1 MITYPLIFPYL
12 YICTEMVI
20 KTKVFEIN
28 HIYHSFEMFYVT
40 IIPDTKEIAKT
51 SPHLK
56 KELNENK
63 KNKQNNKVDF
73 MKFSG

>member
-1 MITYPLIFPYL
+1 
-12 YICTEMVI
+12 
-20 KTKVFEIN
+20 
-28 HIYHSFEMFYVT
+28 MFYVT

>member
-1 MITYPLIFPYL
+1 
-12 YICTEMVI
+12 
-20 KTKVFEIN
+20 
-28 HIYHSFEMFYVT
+28 MFYVT

-56 KELNENK
+56 KEFQFFLCTNENENK

-73 MKFSG
+73 MKCSG